1 MDAFW
6 ILRLTNELATA
17 QSLFENQ
24 GVSNFRMH
32 REGLELD
39 IVVQPIVILK
49 NIMFLSGIYIIV
61 MHSYVWIFVI
71 LYLALYQL
79 RYQGNSTDSCL
90 QHNATQSQ
98 FNYVFIPK

>member
-39 IVVQPIVILK
+39 IVVQTIVILK
-49 NIMFLSGIYIIV
+49 NICSFQVYI
-61 MHSYVWIFVI
+61 
-71 LYLALYQL
+71 L
-79 RYQGNSTDSCL
+79 
-90 QHNATQSQ
+90 
-98 FNYVFIPK
+98 